1 MEIEPNYKALQD
13 KNIKGVNLAKLLETL
28 NKKIVKS
35 IDKDH
40 RIGHS
45 YFLKVENTEDLKFVW
60 YYEIIPLL
68 EEYFYGDFE
77 GLKKVIGDFI
87 KDGEINKGLD
97 GDEFID
103 ALNGIIKN
111 NQIGEGNE

>member
-1 MEIEPNYKALQD
+1 MEIEPDYKALQD
-13 KNIKGVNLAKLLETL
+13 KNIEGINLAKLLEAL
-28 NKKIVKS
+28 NKKIVEL

-45 YFLKVENTEDLKFVW
+45 YFLNVKDIEDLRFVW
-60 YYEIIPLL
+60 RYEIIPLL

-87 KDGEINKGLD
+87 KNGEI
-97 GDEFID
+97 
-103 ALNGIIKN
+103 ALNEDNQN
-111 NQIGEGNE
+111 NQQGDDK